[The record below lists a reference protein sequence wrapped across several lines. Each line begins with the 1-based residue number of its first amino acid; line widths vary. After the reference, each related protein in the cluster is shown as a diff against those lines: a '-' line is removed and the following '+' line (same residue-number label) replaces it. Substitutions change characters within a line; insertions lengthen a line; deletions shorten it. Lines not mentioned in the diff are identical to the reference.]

1 MPVQTKLKLRKG
13 DTVVVLSGKDVGR
26 RGTITRVLPNSDRV
40 IVDGVNLVKRH
51 TKPRGQV
58 MQGGIIDKEMP
69 IHVSNVAL
77 LCKDCGP
84 TRIGYRFAEDG
95 VKHRICRK
103 CGGEI

>member
-1 MPVQTKLKLRKG
+1 MAKIRIKKG
-13 DTVVVLSGKDVGR
+13 DEVVVLAGKDVGR
-26 RGTITRVLPNSDRV
+26 RGTITRVYPDSDKV

-77 LCKDCGP
+77 WCNKCGA
-84 TRIGYRFAEDG
+84 TRIGYRFDEHG
-95 VKHRICRK
+95 TKHRICRK
-103 CGGEI
+103 CGGEV

>member
-1 MPVQTKLKLRKG
+1 MKVKKG
-13 DTVVVLSGKDVGR
+13 DEVVVLAGKDVGR
-26 RGTITRVLPNSDRV
+26 RGTITRVITGADKV
-40 IVDGVNLVKRH
+40 IVDGVNMVKRH

-77 LCKDCGP
+77 WCKECGA
-84 TRIGYRFAEDG
+84 TRIGYRFADDG

-103 CGGEI
+103 CGGEV

>member
-1 MPVQTKLKLRKG
+1 VPRLKLKKG
-13 DTVVVLSGKDVGR
+13 DEVVVLAGKDLGR
-26 RGTITRVLPNSDRV
+26 RGTISRVMPDRDRV
-40 IVDGVNLVKRH
+40 IVDGINMVKRH

-77 LCKDCGP
+77 WCKDCGA
-84 TRIGYRFAEDG
+84 TRIGYRFDADG
-95 VKHRICRK
+95 AKHRICRK

>member
-1 MPVQTKLKLRKG
+1 MKLRKG
-13 DTVVVLSGKDVGR
+13 DDVVVLAGKDVGK
-26 RGTITRVLPNSDRV
+26 RGTITQVLPDAEKVVVTSTAL
-40 IVDGVNLVKRH
+40 VNVVKRH
-51 TKPRGQV
+51 QKPRGAT

-77 LCKDCGP
+77 WCKDCGA
-84 TRIGYRFAEDG
+84 TRAGFRIDNEG

>member
-77 LCKDCGP
+77 IADGRP
-84 TRIGYRFAEDG
+84 TRVGYRTDADG
-95 VKHRICRK
+95 QKTRISRRT
-103 CGGEI
+103 GGELG